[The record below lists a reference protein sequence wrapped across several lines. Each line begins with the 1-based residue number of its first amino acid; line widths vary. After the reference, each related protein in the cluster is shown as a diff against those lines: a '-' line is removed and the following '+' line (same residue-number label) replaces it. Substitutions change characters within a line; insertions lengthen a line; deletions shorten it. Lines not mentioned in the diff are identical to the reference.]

1 MFPVRRF
8 VVAVCLAA
16 LTAPIPAVAQRPSGP
31 TGPPPP
37 SGRVT
42 VPAWLATELKPLL
55 HGLNAETAAR
65 GFRSLEDFVTV
76 LQLAEN
82 LEIPFPT
89 LKKRVVTER
98 IPLDIAV
105 GRMRPGVDVKKE
117 IARAEEAAEELLGKG
132 PSPDVFVYHSPVLGP
147 YDLRAPGPDRPAECC
162 PAPVAVVAGPSG
174 ADGTTADR
182 AHRTLR

>member
-1 MFPVRRF
+1 MFAARRF
-8 VVAVCLAA
+8 VVAACLAA
-16 LTAPIPAVAQRPSGP
+16 LTVPAAGFAQRASGTPRPPAPSD
-31 TGPPPP
+31 
-37 SGRVT
+37 RVT
-42 VPAWLATELKPLL
+42 VPPWLATELKPML

-65 GFRSLEDFVTV
+65 GFRSLGDFVTV
-76 LQLAEN
+76 LHLAAN

-105 GRMRPGVDVKKE
+105 RRMRPGVDVKKE
-117 IARAEEAAEELLGKG
+117 IARAEEAADELLGKG

-147 YDLRAPGPDRPAECC
+147 YDLRAPGPDRPAESC
-162 PAPVAVVAGPSG
+162 PAPMAVDAGPSG
-174 ADGTTADR
+174 ADGTAAHR